1 MEVVDRARDGER
13 GVKLPCPLRAPHP
26 PSTLICS
33 PTGELSEPHSLGV
46 LMEASLGRHY

>member
-13 GVKLPCPLRAPHP
+13 GRKLPCPLRAPPP

-33 PTGELSEPHSLGV
+33 PTREPPSLGV
-46 LMEASLGRHY
+46 LMEVSLGRQID